1 MFSGQP
7 STVPGFSL
15 NQAKGVVSSFLFFPF
30 SRLNAFLQVL
40 SYYKIFGY
48 PTGLGALL
56 VHKRA
61 LPLLLNKKRYF
72 GGGTVA
78 VSLAEE
84 DFFRSAAVG
93 IHIHIYVYLNPG
105 YIGFR

>member
-1 MFSGQP
+1 MSND
-7 STVPGFSL
+7 L
-15 NQAKGVVSSFLFFPF
+15 QA
-30 SRLNAFLQVL
+30 L

-61 LPLLLNKKRYF
+61 VPLLLERKRYF

-78 VSLAEE
+78 VSVAEE
-84 DFFRSAAVG
+84 DFFRLVSSGKLVCWLSKTYESTSVRSGTAGV
-93 IHIHIYVYLNPG
+93 
-105 YIGFR
+105 F

>member
-1 MFSGQP
+1 MY
-7 STVPGFSL
+7 L
-15 NQAKGVVSSFLFFPF
+15 QA
-30 SRLNAFLQVL
+30 L

-61 LPLLLNKKRYF
+61 LPLLLKKKRYF

-84 DFFRSAAVG
+84 DFFRSAATY
-93 IHIHIYVYLNPG
+93 IYIYL
-105 YIGFR
+105 YITYT